1 MCCKQFSVT
10 SKYTIDEKA
19 LSSDELLD
27 YYISLCE
34 HYPIKIIEDPFMED
48 DLESFAKITN
58 EVEKKTY
65 IVGDDIFVTDKSRVQ
80 KGIKN
85 RVANSMIVKVNQ
97 TGTLTAAMEAVSA
110 ARSESWLIIASHRS
124 GETNDDWLADFS
136 VGIGAE
142 AIKAGAP
149 ARGERVSKY
158 NRFMSIE
165 QMQHGLRYYKPLSS

>member
-1 MCCKQFSVT
+1 MRELISYLELIVCKQFSVT

-19 LSSDELLD
+19 LMQLDELLD

-97 TGTLTAAMEAVSA
+97 TGT
-110 ARSESWLIIASHRS
+110 
-124 GETNDDWLADFS
+124 
-136 VGIGAE
+136 
-142 AIKAGAP
+142 K
-149 ARGERVSKY
+149 
-158 NRFMSIE
+158 
-165 QMQHGLRYYKPLSS
+165 

>member
-1 MCCKQFSVT
+1 
-10 SKYTIDEKA
+10 
-19 LSSDELLD
+19 
-27 YYISLCE
+27 
-34 HYPIKIIEDPFMED
+34 MED